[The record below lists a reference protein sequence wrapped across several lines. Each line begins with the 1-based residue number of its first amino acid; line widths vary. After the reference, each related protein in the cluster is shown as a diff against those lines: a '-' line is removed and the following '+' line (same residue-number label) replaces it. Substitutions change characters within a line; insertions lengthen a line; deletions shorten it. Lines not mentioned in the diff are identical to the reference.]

1 MRSQRTSTPNLLE
14 REPELE
20 ALGAAVARAAEGTG
34 GCLLIEGPAGV
45 GKSRLMASG
54 RALAQD
60 AGLSVLEARGA
71 ARERDFAFGVARQLS
86 NSPSPPPA
94 WRSAR
99 RCWRE
104 PPGCRAGLWAVPALR
119 WWPRAPTPPSGRCMA
134 STG

>member
-20 ALGAAVARAAEGTG
+20 ALGAAVARAGEGTG

-71 ARERDFAFGVARQLS
+71 ARERDFAFGVARQLFEQ
-86 NSPSPPPA
+86 PVAAAGVAERRPA
-94 WRSAR
+94 GGGRGAVGPAGGDAR
-99 RCWRE
+99 
-104 PPGCRAGLWAVPALR
+104 P
-119 WWPRAPTPPSGRCMA
+119 
-134 STG
+134 